1 LSSVADLSGYMK
13 LKSTRPQTLAY
24 GLTDSP
30 VGQLAWVVEK
40 FREWTDSAKVPE
52 DAVDRDQLLTNVML
66 YWLTATAG
74 SSAQLYVE
82 TAELLPTA
90 AVPPSLPP
98 PLTVPLGVAVF
109 PHDIFLPIRRFADA
123 AFPKIVHWTEFER
136 GGHFA
141 AMEQPELFVGDLRA
155 FARTLKQLGRDRR

>member
-1 LSSVADLSGYMK
+1 MK
-13 LKSTRPQTLAY
+13 VQSTRPQTLAY

-30 VGQLAWVVEK
+30 AGQLAWVVEK
-40 FREWTDSAKVPE
+40 FREWTDSAGVPE

-82 TAELLPTA
+82 TAALLPTA
-90 AVPPSLPP
+90 AVPPPAPP
-98 PLTVPLGVAVF
+98 PLPVPLGVAVF
-109 PHDIFLPIRRFADA
+109 PHDIALPIRRFADRSY
-123 AFPKIVHWTEFER
+123 PNIVQWTEFDR

-141 AMEQPELFVGDLRA
+141 AMEEPDLLVGDLRA
-155 FARTLKQLGRDRR
+155 FARALKGLGRGGS